1 MRGINVLAMLG
12 RTLITSLILLILW
25 FLLSGHLDPLL
36 ICLGIISCLFITWV
50 SLRLSL
56 LDLESH
62 RLQFNLNLPKFLP
75 WFFIEV
81 VKSNIEVSWRILHP
95 KLPINTNISSVP
107 VSQHSDLGKVVY
119 ANCITLTPGTYSI
132 DINPDFIEVHSLTKK
147 LAANLHEG
155 EMGKRILALEANSS
169 NKKAH

>member
-1 MRGINVLAMLG
+1 MLG
-12 RTLITSLILLILW
+12 RVLITSLTLIILW
-25 FLLSGHLDPLL
+25 LLLSGHLDPLL
-36 ICLGIISCLFITWV
+36 LFLGIISCLFITWL

-81 VKSNIEVSWRILHP
+81 VKSNLEVSRLILHP
-95 KLPINTNISSVP
+95 KLPINLNISSVP
-107 VSQHSDLGKVVY
+107 ISQYSDLGKTVY

-132 DINPDFIEVHSLTKK
+132 DINPDFIEVHSLTEKF
-147 LAANLHEG
+147 ATDLHKG
-155 EMGKRILALEANSS
+155 EMGKRILALEINPS
-169 NKKAH
+169 NKKAL